1 MDLSTLF
8 EIIGKYG
15 WWSLL
20 IAAGMGLI
28 YICVKLVANKI
39 TDGVKGGMDDIAHK
53 LTGTVSNQLQEMS
66 STNSSQLEMLSQN
79 IAKQNTELVKAISS
93 QNERLL
99 SYIMNKD
106 TANAE
111 LHDRQVEKRIEVAES
126 IIDKLKDIMN
136 KTHAVRAFIIE
147 FHNSYKNLAGS
158 PFAKY
163 TCTFEWF
170 DKGLE
175 QIGTKIVGLP
185 YSTMAKIVG
194 DVKRTGKHQKLYT
207 NMEQMENENPQ
218 LFSLLKDPR
227 TTAIFYNT
235 LYDDNN
241 KMMGMLVIEWQT
253 PLFTEQL
260 WTDADMPNIIGQDAA
275 QLSMWINLQGPSI
288 EPIELDN
295 NTQ

>member
-126 IIDKLKDIMN
+126 IIEKLKDIMN

-175 QIGTKIVGLP
+175 QISTKIVGLP
-185 YSTMAKIVG
+185 FSTMAKIVG

-207 NMEQMENENPQ
+207 DIEKMEAENPQ
-218 LFSLLKDPR
+218 LFSLLKDTR
-227 TTAIFYNT
+227 TRACFYNT

-241 KMMGMLVIEWQT
+241 KMMGMLVLEWQT
-253 PLFTEQL
+253 PLFTEDL
-260 WTDADMPNIIGQDAA
+260 WVNADMPNIIAQDAA

>member
-53 LTGTVSNQLQEMS
+53 LTGTVSNQLQELS
-66 STNSSQLEMLSQN
+66 STNSSQIEMLSQN

-111 LHDRQVEKRIEVAES
+111 IHDRQVEKRIEVAES
-126 IIDKLKDIMN
+126 IIEKLKDIMN

-175 QIGTKIVGLP
+175 QISTKIVGLP
-185 YSTMAKIVG
+185 FSTMAKIVG

-260 WTDADMPNIIGQDAA
+260 WVDADMPNIIGQDAA

>member
-20 IAAGMGLI
+20 IAACMGLI

-39 TDGVKGGMDDIAHK
+39 TDGVKGGMDDIANK

-79 IAKQNTELVKAISS
+79 IAKQNNELVKAISN
-93 QNERLL
+93 QNEKLL
-99 SYIMNKD
+99 SYIMNYGKAAQD
-106 TANAE
+106 IHDKYVEERMNIAE
-111 LHDRQVEKRIEVAES
+111 TINN
-126 IIDKLKDIMN
+126 KLKEIMY
-136 KTHAVRAFIIE
+136 TAHSQRAFIIE

-163 TCTFEWF
+163 TCTYEWF

-175 QIGTKIVGLP
+175 QISTKIVALP

-194 DVKRTGKHQKLYT
+194 DVRRTGKHQIIYT
-207 NMEQMENENPQ
+207 DMIKMEEENPQ
-218 LFSLLKDPR
+218 LFSLLKDTR
-227 TTAIFYNT
+227 TLAVYYRM
-235 LYDDNN
+235 LYDEHN
-241 KMMGMLVIEWQT
+241 KMMGMLVLEWQQDFDLPIWKRAKMT
-253 PLFTEQL
+253 EYLTEECIKISNWLNIQGPLF
-260 WTDADMPNIIGQDAA
+260 
-275 QLSMWINLQGPSI
+275 
-288 EPIELDN
+288 
-295 NTQ
+295 NTKEIDDE